1 MKTSFSTLLLVATVG
16 LSGIGNSQDA
26 APTGTSDAAKPDVKS
41 ATPAA
46 VSTPA
51 APAAGLPKPKAS
63 SLDALFR
70 LVPIGRTHEGVR
82 YPVMENGSLTSNV
95 TSERMTRLDE
105 NSLRFEKA
113 VIDQKGTDP
122 LTFHLE
128 SAVYNRSSDL
138 LLSNQPA
145 RIDSKTYQIEGD
157 SLSYDR
163 KSSVARMD
171 GRVRMTIF
179 DLDSMKAP
187 GASAEGATP
196 DPKKPGKEEKAEK
209 GSAKS
214 GENTTDAKA
223 TPTPASNA
231 APAPAEKSNP
241 AK

>member
-1 MKTSFSTLLLVATVG
+1 MKTSFSTMLLVATVG
-16 LSGIGNSQDA
+16 LSGIGNSQDPAPA
-26 APTGTSDAAKPDVKS
+26 ATPDANKATGAS
-41 ATPAA
+41 ATPAP
-46 VSTPA
+46 TPA
-51 APAAGLPKPKAS
+51 TGLPKPKAS

-171 GRVRMTIF
+171 GRVRMIIF
-179 DLDSMKAP
+179 DLDSMQAP
-187 GASAEGATP
+187 GATTEAAVA
-196 DPKKPGKEEKAEK
+196 DPKKPVKDDKAAK
-209 GSAKS
+209 GNAK
-214 GENTTDAKA
+214 
-223 TPTPASNA
+223 TPAASTPA
-231 APAPAEKSNP
+231 PAPASTPAPAEKSAP

>member
-1 MKTSFSTLLLVATVG
+1 MKFRFSILFLVALAGLTG
-16 LSGIGNSQDA
+16 LSSSQDA
-26 APTGTSDAAKPDVKS
+26 APAAAAEPAKNGEKS
-41 ATPAA
+41 
-46 VSTPA
+46 SG
-51 APAAGLPKPKAS
+51 APAAAIPGPVAATTPATPTAGMPRPKAS

-171 GRVRMTIF
+171 GRVRMIIF
-179 DLDSMKAP
+179 DLDSMQAP
-187 GASAEGATP
+187 GVTTEGATAA
-196 DPKKPGKEEKAEK
+196 PKKPAKDDKAEK
-209 GSAKS
+209 G
-214 GENTTDAKA
+214 NTKA
-223 TPTPASNA
+223 PAPASA
-231 APAPAEKSNP
+231 TTPAPAEKSSP